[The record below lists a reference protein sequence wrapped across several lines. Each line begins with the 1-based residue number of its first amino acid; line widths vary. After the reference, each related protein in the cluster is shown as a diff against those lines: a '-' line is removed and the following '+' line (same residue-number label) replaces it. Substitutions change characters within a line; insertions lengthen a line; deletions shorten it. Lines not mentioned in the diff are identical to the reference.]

1 MLDRRSFV
9 SSLAATGA
17 LAASRRL
24 PAIPLPPALAGTA
37 TEASVRDTRTIP
49 ATNIPIQASYP
60 PIAELGADVFE
71 RRLDRARELT
81 RAAGGT
87 VLFATSGATNFDYLV
102 GADFW
107 RSERLIALVLP
118 VSGAPTIVAPSF
130 EVERVRR
137 GAKIGTVRGWEES
150 EDPFALVRTVLAE
163 SGVLARGATGDGS
176 TIIVEPKTDYWTAIS
191 LQRALPAA
199 RLVDGSDT
207 FERLRVIKTPEE
219 LARMRR
225 AVEITE
231 DAVASVFDRLEA
243 GMRDTDI
250 SRMVAEE
257 HAKRGA
263 PTDDALVQLG
273 GQSALPHGAPYGA
286 TLAPE
291 MVVLI
296 DAGCKFQGYTSD
308 ITRTRWFGSTP
319 PKKFVEVYNLVH
331 DAQTAAMERTR
342 PGVPC
347 QEIDRAARAVITKA
361 GYGKYFT
368 HRLGHGIGMDG
379 HEAAYMVEGNTRPLE
394 PGFVFSVEPGV
405 YMLGEWGV
413 RLEDDYTCTADGGAL
428 LSRRAPRV

>member
-9 SSLAATGA
+9 TSLGAAGA
-17 LAASRRL
+17 LAAAGRL
-24 PAIPLPPALAGTA
+24 PNPLARHGSSIGSAGGG
-37 TEASVRDTRTIP
+37 RTIP
-49 ATNIPIQASYP
+49 ATNIPIQTSYP
-60 PIAELGADVFE
+60 PIAELGKDVFE

-81 RAAGGT
+81 AAAGAQL
-87 VLFATSGATNFDYLV
+87 LFATSGATNFDYLV

-107 RSERLIALVLP
+107 RSERLIALLLP
-118 VSGAPTIVAPSF
+118 VQGAPVIVAPSF

-137 GAKIGTVRGWEES
+137 GAKVGTVMGWEES
-150 EDPFALVRTVLAE
+150 EDPFALVRTVMAE
-163 SGVLARGATGDGS
+163 MGKGRIGMDAALRGAPY
-176 TIIVEPKTDYWTAIS
+176 IVVEPKTDYWTAAA
-191 LQRALPAA
+191 LERAMPGAHL
-199 RLVDGSDT
+199 LDGSAV
-207 FERLRVIKTPEE
+207 FEKLRLIKTPEE

-231 DAVASVFDRLEA
+231 DAVATVFDRLEA

-257 HAKRGA
+257 HAKRGVA
-263 PTDDALVQLG
+263 TDDALVQLG

-296 DAGCKFQGYTSD
+296 DAGCKLQGYTSD

-319 PKKFVEVYNLVH
+319 PKKFIEVYNTVH

-347 QEIDRAARAVITKA
+347 EEIDRAARAVITKA
-361 GYGKYFT
+361 GYGQYFT
-368 HRLGHGIGMDG
+368 HRLGHGIGLDG

-394 PGFVFSVEPGV
+394 PGFVFSVEPGI

-413 RLEDDYTCTADGGAL
+413 RLEDDYTCTADGGAP
-428 LSRRAPRV
+428 LSRRAARV

>member
-9 SSLAATGA
+9 TSLAASGA
-17 LAASRRL
+17 LAAARRL
-24 PAIPLPPALAGTA
+24 PHPLAGRHGA
-37 TEASVRDTRTIP
+37 PVPGGRTIP
-49 ATNIPIQASYP
+49 STNIAIQSAYP
-60 PIAELGADVFE
+60 PIAELGKDVFE
-71 RRLDRARELT
+71 RRLERARQLT
-81 RAAGGT
+81 RDAGGT

-118 VSGAPTIVAPSF
+118 VNGAPVIVAPSF
-130 EVERVRR
+130 EVERVKR
-137 GAKIGTVRGWEES
+137 GARVGTVRGWEES

-163 SGVLARGATGDGS
+163 SGATPSGSGTTVL
-176 TIIVEPKTDYWTAIS
+176 VEPKTDYWTAVAV
-191 LQRALPAA
+191 QRAMPAA
-199 RLVDGSDT
+199 RLVDGSAT

-243 GMRDTDI
+243 GMRDTEI

-257 HAKRGA
+257 HAKRGVA
-263 PTDDALVQLG
+263 TDDALVQLG

-296 DAGCKFQGYTSD
+296 DAGCKLQGYTSD
-308 ITRTRWFGSTP
+308 ITRTRWFGSKP
-319 PKKFVEVYNLVH
+319 PKKFVEVYNTVH

-347 QEIDRAARAVITKA
+347 EEIDRAARAVITRA
-361 GYGKYFT
+361 GYGQYFT
-368 HRLGHGIGMDG
+368 HRLGHGIGLDG

-394 PGFVFSVEPGV
+394 PGFVFSVEPGI
-405 YMLGEWGV
+405 YMLGEFGV
-413 RLEDDYTCTADGGAL
+413 RLEDDYTCTADGGAP

>member
-9 SSLAATGA
+9 TSLAASGA
-17 LAASRRL
+17 LAATRRL
-24 PAIPLPPALAGTA
+24 PRPLVDGTLPIGRPG
-37 TEASVRDTRTIP
+37 STIP

-60 PIAELGADVFE
+60 PIPELGKDVFE

-81 RAAGGT
+81 ARAGAQ

-107 RSERLIALVLP
+107 RSERLIALLLP
-118 VSGAPTIVAPSF
+118 VNGAPVIVAPSF
-130 EVERVRR
+130 EVERVKR
-137 GAKIGTVRGWEES
+137 GARIGTVRGWEES

-163 SGVLARGATGDGS
+163 SGAKTTGAGTTVL
-176 TIIVEPKTDYWTAIS
+176 VEPKTDYWTAAA
-191 LQRALPAA
+191 LQRAMPDA
-199 RLVDGSDT
+199 RLVDGSAT
-207 FERLRVIKTPEE
+207 FEQLRVIKTPEE

-231 DAVASVFDRLEA
+231 DAIATVFDRLEA

-250 SRMVAEE
+250 SRMMAEE
-257 HAKRGA
+257 HAKRGVA
-263 PTDDALVQLG
+263 TDDALVQLG

-296 DAGCKFQGYTSD
+296 DAGCKLQGYTSD
-308 ITRTRWFGSTP
+308 ITRTRWFGSNP
-319 PKKFVEVYNLVH
+319 PKKFVEVYNTVH
-331 DAQTAAMERTR
+331 DAQTAAMEKTR

-347 QEIDRAARAVITKA
+347 EEIDRAARAVITKA

-368 HRLGHGIGMDG
+368 HRLGHGIGLDG

-394 PGFVFSVEPGV
+394 PGFVFSVEPGI

-413 RLEDDYTCTADGGAL
+413 RLEDDYTCTADGGAP